1 MKTISVLAGAALVGA
16 AAGIGAR
23 VVLSPPAQ
31 AAQSEEDSESATADA
46 HGAKA
51 QDSGHGAG
59 KRGDKGGGH
68 GAAPATAFIEFS
80 RQFIAPAIENGRPV
94 GLMIL
99 DINLEVENAVSS
111 LAYSQEPKLRDAV
124 LRTLLRL
131 GSEDSLA
138 DLMTNTEKL
147 ERVRAAIL
155 DECQEVLGDG
165 VLAVLIMDV
174 GYQRY

>member
-1 MKTISVLAGAALVGA
+1 MKLVKTIGVLAGAALIGA

-23 VVLSPPAQ
+23 LMLSPPAL
-31 AAQSEEDSESATADA
+31 AAQGEEGDEPATADA
-46 HGAKA
+46 HETKA
-51 QDSGHGAG
+51 QDGGHRAS
-59 KRGDKGGGH
+59 KGGGH
-68 GAAPATAFIEFS
+68 SSAPATAFIEFS

-99 DINLEVENAVSS
+99 DITLEVENSVSS

-138 DLMTNTEKL
+138 DLMTDTEKL

-155 DECQEVLGDG
+155 DECQKVLGDG
-165 VLAVLIMDV
+165 VLSVLIMDV